1 MLKEK
6 LILKKGVLD
15 FEFKVQRQL
24 EPQKLAF
31 RIQYGEFRSSC

>member
-15 FEFKVQRQL
+15 FEFKVQRSF
-24 EPQKLAF
+24 ESQKLEF
-31 RIQYGEFRSSC
+31 RIQYGEFGLSC